1 MMVIEMR
8 EAAKDKAFDL
18 LDEIKDLGR
27 QKKMA
32 LCELEDTL
40 YDCFESSSEDDYE
53 DTEKYEPGYSD
64 MRMRRRANM
73 RYNRHYAMRD
83 DAMDDDMDEDVNMRN
98 MRSYRRRN
106 MRMRRNRLGRF
117 V

>member
-18 LDEIKDLGR
+18 LEEIKNLGH

-40 YDCFESSSEDDYE
+40 YECFESLDEDDE
-53 DTEKYEPGYSD
+53 DYKEDEDERLALRNKMTS
-64 MRMRRRANM
+64 
-73 RYNRHYAMRD
+73 RYRKSAMRD
-83 DAMDDDMDEDVNMRN
+83 HDYRDADYR
-98 MRSYRRRN
+98 RSYDMKSRRG
-106 MRMRRNRLGRF
+106 MRMHDKF
-117 V
+117 MD